1 MESQAN
7 PLNITLPSYTIHF
20 GDLPKL
26 THKGKVLIIT
36 NPKIAGL
43 HLQTLLANLE
53 AKEIYCHTIPDGES
67 YKNFETINGIL
78 EAAFNH
84 RLDRHSLM
92 IAFGGGVIGD
102 IVGFASGIF
111 MRGIDFIQI
120 PTTLLAQVD
129 SSVGGKTGINNH
141 FGKNLI
147 GLFHQPKAVY
157 INPTFLATLPKREL
171 NAGMAE
177 VIKMSVCFNKSLFE
191 SLQNADMTNP
201 NTLLEI
207 IYQAIS
213 TKAKVV
219 AEDEKE
225 HGIRAALNYGHTF
238 GHIIERQSGYGTYL
252 HGEAVGIGMIM
263 ANQLALK
270 LNLLSQ
276 AESNA
281 ILTLLQHYQ
290 IPTTYRIQNV
300 GSFYQA
306 FFLDKK
312 SLNDKIKFI
321 LPNGIGNVCFKEEIP
336 KEIVLEVLGE
346 FAK

>member
-1 MESQAN
+1 MKNKAHHLE
-7 PLNITLPSYTIHF
+7 IVLPSYTITF
-20 GDLPKL
+20 GELPKI
-26 THKGKVLIIT
+26 THQGKVLIIT

-53 AKEIYCHTIPDGES
+53 AKEIYCHTIPDGEN
-67 YKNFETINGIL
+67 YKNFDTLNGIL

-84 RLDRHSLM
+84 RLDRNSLM

-102 IVGFASGIF
+102 MVGFASGIF

-157 INPTFLATLPKREL
+157 IDTRFLATLPKREFS
-171 NAGMAE
+171 AGMAE
-177 VIKMSVCFNKSLFE
+177 IIKMAVCFDASLFE
-191 SLQNADMTNP
+191 ALHDSNMAENP
-201 NTLLEI
+201 ILLGR

-213 TKAKVV
+213 IKAKVV
-219 AEDEKE
+219 AQDEKE

-238 GHIIERQSGYGTYL
+238 GHIIERESGYGHYL
-252 HGEAVGIGMIM
+252 HGEAVGIGIVM
-263 ANQLALK
+263 ANKLALK
-270 LNLLSQ
+270 LELITQ
-276 AESNA
+276 KEFDA
-281 ILTLLQHYQ
+281 ILALLQQYE
-290 IPTTYRIQNV
+290 IPTTYKIHDEE
-300 GSFYQA
+300 SFYQA

-312 SLNDKIKFI
+312 SSNDKIKFV
-321 LPNGIGNVCFKEEIP
+321 LPKGIGNVCFKEDIP
-336 KEIVLEVLGE
+336 KGVILEVLSA
-346 FAK
+346 FK

>member
-1 MESQAN
+1 MECQTHC
-7 PLNITLPSYTIHF
+7 LEIVLPSYTINF
-20 GDLPKL
+20 GDLPKI

-67 YKNFETINGIL
+67 YKNFKTINGIL

-102 IVGFASGIF
+102 MVGFASGIF

-157 INPTFLATLPKREL
+157 IDPQFLETLPKREF

-177 VIKMSVCFNKSLFE
+177 VIKMAVCFDKNFFN
-191 SLQNADMTNP
+191 SLQTINITDKNA
-201 NTLLEI
+201 LLEM
-207 IYQAIS
+207 IYQAVGI
-213 TKAKVV
+213 KAKVV

-225 HGIRAALNYGHTF
+225 HGIRAALNFGHTF
-238 GHIIERQSGYGTYL
+238 GHIIELQSGYGHYL
-252 HGEAVGIGMIM
+252 HGEAVGIGIVM
-263 ANQLALK
+263 ANKLALK
-270 LNLLSQ
+270 LHLITQ
-276 AESNA
+276 EEFNA
-281 ILTLLQHYQ
+281 ILSLLQHYQ
-290 IPTTYRIQNV
+290 IPTEYQIQDIE
-300 GSFYQA
+300 SFYQA

-312 SLNDKIKFI
+312 SLNNKIKFV
-321 LPNGIGNVCFKEEIP
+321 LPNGIGNVCFKEDIS
-336 KEIVLEVLGE
+336 KEIILEVLGE

>member
-7 PLNITLPSYTIHF
+7 PLNIILPSYTIQF
-20 GDLPKL
+20 GDLPKI
-26 THKGKVLIIT
+26 THRGKVLIIT

-102 IVGFASGIF
+102 MVGFASGIF

-157 INPTFLATLPKREL
+157 IDPKFLETLPKREL

-177 VIKMSVCFNKSLFE
+177 VIKMAVCFDKNFFHA
-191 SLQNADMTNP
+191 LQNA
-201 NTLLEI
+201 NTASKNALLEI
-207 IYQAIS
+207 IHQAVSI
-213 TKAKVV
+213 KAKVV
-219 AEDEKE
+219 AADEKE
-225 HGIRAALNYGHTF
+225 HGIRAALNFGHTF
-238 GHIIERQSGYGTYL
+238 GHIIELQSGYGHYL
-252 HGEAVGIGMIM
+252 HGEAVGIGIVM
-263 ANQLALK
+263 ASKLALK
-270 LNLLSQ
+270 LHLITQEEFDVILNLLR
-276 AESNA
+276 
-281 ILTLLQHYQ
+281 HYQ
-290 IPTTYRIQNV
+290 IPTKYQIRDIE
-300 GSFYQA
+300 SFYQA

-312 SLNDKIKFI
+312 SLDNKIKFI
-321 LPNGIGNVCFKEEIP
+321 LPNGIGNVCFKEDIS
-336 KEIVLEVLGE
+336 KEIILEVLGE
-346 FAK
+346 FTK

>member
-7 PLNITLPSYTIHF
+7 PLNITLPSYTIYF
-20 GDLPKL
+20 GDLPKI

-84 RLDRHSLM
+84 RLDRYSLM

-102 IVGFASGIF
+102 MVGFASGIF

-157 INPTFLATLPKREL
+157 IDPQFLKTLPTREF

-177 VIKMSVCFNKSLFE
+177 VIKMAVCFDKNFFN
-191 SLQNADMTNP
+191 SLQTINITNK
-201 NTLLEI
+201 NSLLEM
-207 IYQAIS
+207 IYQAVSI
-213 TKAKVV
+213 KAKVV

-225 HGIRAALNYGHTF
+225 HGIRAALNFGHTF
-238 GHIIERQSGYGTYL
+238 GHIIELQSGYGHYL
-252 HGEAVGIGMIM
+252 HGEAVGIGIIM
-263 ANQLALK
+263 ANRLALK
-270 LNLLSQ
+270 LHLITQ
-276 AESNA
+276 EESNA
-281 ILTLLQHYQ
+281 ILNLLQHYQ
-290 IPTTYRIQNV
+290 IPTEYQIQDIE
-300 GSFYQA
+300 SFYQA

-312 SLNDKIKFI
+312 SLNNKIKFI
-321 LPNGIGNVCFKEEIP
+321 LPNGIGNVCFKEDIS
-336 KEIVLEVLGE
+336 KEIILEVLGE
-346 FAK
+346 FTK